1 MWFSVWTK
9 EGELSPQIF
18 CLLKKTQN
26 TLFIWTW
33 TESHLFL
40 YLSTFCSTQ
49 NRWRD
54 EAIWKSRSLSWMCQ
68 KGLLHLLLALDLSL
82 SLFHACFLISLTSR
96 RLFLFDTQPYLRR
109 RLVQG
114 CWICR
119 YFYYS
124 PCIHERF
131 WLNCEMLFWY
141 KFSWLFLT
149 PGETLLWD
157 PESVRMWP
165 PSTFACLSLTLVV
178 FSSCWPFFKLKLYSL
193 LEHIVDFFLW
203 YIGKEA
209 KTSLLQMVSFTKM
222 TISLGKFC
230 LFSRNSR
237 I

>member
-1 MWFSVWTK
+1 MDLNWITSVFIPK
-9 EGELSPQIF
+9 YI
-18 CLLKKTQN
+18 LLNSKQVKR
-26 TLFIWTW
+26 W
-33 TESHLFL
+33 SHLKEQI
-40 YLSTFCSTQ
+40 TFMNVSEGTLAFAFGS
-49 NRWRD
+49 WF
-54 EAIWKSRSLSWMCQ
+54 IPVSLSR
-68 KGLLHLLLALDLSL
+68 
-82 SLFHACFLISLTSR
+82 LFPYLSLTSR

-131 WLNCEMLFWY
+131 WLNCETLFWY

-165 PSTFACLSLTLVV
+165 PSTFACSSLTLVV